1 MRPNLLKP
9 ALARGTL
16 RTIAAPTSAEYKTYI
31 EKDPALTRRFQ
42 TVQVD
47 EPSEERAILMLRGVA
62 STMEAHHKVQ
72 VLDEAIEA
80 AVKLSHRYIPAR
92 QLPDKAVSLL
102 DTACARVAISQHAVP
117 PEVDDCR
124 KRIEAL
130 ETELGIIGREQA
142 IGIDAASRR
151 ANAAAKHAQE
161 RERLTGLEANGQR
174 EKALVDKILELR
186 QKLRAG
192 AAPVEGTGSTLEKSA
207 AAVKGPQ
214 PAPPA
219 AAAAA
224 PAPVEVPAPLDEN
237 TRRELLREL
246 GALQSESA
254 RCRAR
259 GR

>member
-1 MRPNLLKP
+1 
-9 ALARGTL
+9 
-16 RTIAAPTSAEYKTYI
+16 
-31 EKDPALTRRFQ
+31 
-42 TVQVD
+42 
-47 EPSEERAILMLRGVA
+47 MLRGILA
-62 STMEAHHKVQ
+62 PMEKHHKVRIS
-72 VLDEAIEA
+72 DAAIVA

-142 IGIDAASRR
+142 IGIDAASRQ
-151 ANAAAKHAQE
+151 ASAAEKLARE
-161 RERLTGLEANGQR
+161 RERLTGLEANWQR

-192 AAPVEGTGSTLEKSA
+192 AAPVEGTGSRLEESA
-207 AAVKGPQ
+207 AAVKAPQ
-214 PAPPA
+214 SAPA

-224 PAPVEVPAPLDEN
+224 PAPAEVPAPLDEN
-237 TRRELLREL
+237 TRSELLREL
-246 GALQSESA
+246 GALQSELSA
-254 RCRAR
+254 LQGERPLILPSVDGQAV
-259 GR
+259 GSVVA